1 MEVVI
6 LLVFVSFVLVIG
18 AVVFFAWS
26 VREGT
31 HQHADRLAL
40 LPLEDDHG
48 ASARPGTPEA
58 GPTST
63 PDGTDPA
70 NGSDGPGR

>member
-1 MEVVI
+1 MEIVI
-6 LLVFVSFVLVIG
+6 LLVFVSLVLAIG

-48 ASARPGTPEA
+48 EPDRPRTPEH
-58 GPTST
+58 GPNSNEG
-63 PDGTDPA
+63 GTESA
-70 NGSDGPGR
+70 SGSNDRRR